1 LRAVHDGG
9 DVPDQVRRASVDEG
23 DRAGVRSSVL
33 ATTDDKGQYT
43 IDTKGL
49 PDGTYNGAGVA
60 GGLSRFAA
68 AAGGSEGRQGEQI
81 GGLQVSGEGGED
93 RGGSAEAGSRGGDRD
108 ADVWCGCLLHR

>member
-1 LRAVHDGG
+1 VFDH
-9 DVPDQVRRASVDEG
+9 PYF
-23 DRAGVRSSVL
+23 

-49 PDGTYNGAGVA
+49 PDGTYTVQAWQEVYHDSQPQQVEVK
-60 GGLSRFAA
+60 GGKASKSVTSSIRR
-68 AAGGSEGRQGEQI
+68 S
-81 GGLQVSGEGGED
+81 GED